1 MKKIKITL
9 HKDGTQKIEVLGA
22 VGDSCLELTRQLEQR
37 LGSQQGERTFKPEFE
52 QTEQE
57 TERDREVER

>member
-22 VGDSCLELTRQLEQR
+22 VGEECLAFTQELEKR
-37 LGSQQGERTFKPEFE
+37 LGSPIGDRVLKDEFY
-52 QTEQE
+52 E
-57 TERDREVER
+57 TEIEREHDYEVAR

>member
-9 HKDGTQKIEVLGA
+9 HNDGTQKIEVLGA
-22 VGDSCLELTRQLEQR
+22 VGDSCLELTRQLEKR
-37 LGSQQGERTFKPEFE
+37 LGTPQGERARKPEFE
-52 QTEQE
+52 QGEQE

>member
-22 VGDSCLELTRQLEQR
+22 VGESCLELTRQLEQR
-37 LGSQQGERTFKPEFE
+37 LGKPAGQRELKPEYH
-52 QTEQE
+52 QTQNEQE
-57 TERDREVER
+57 RNYEVER